1 MGWTR
6 EEILV
11 ATGGKMIRQGREA
24 FFREVVTDSR
34 KAAKGSVF
42 VALEGNRLDGHAFV
56 ADAVCRGARCLVVR
70 KRAGTRRLLKETTVI
85 QVQDTLRALGELAH
99 YRRQKVSPKVLAITG
114 SNGKT
119 TTREMVAAIL
129 GRASIHGRPLCGT
142 VLKTERNY
150 NNLVGL
156 PLTLLRLQGKERV
169 AVLELGTNIP
179 GEIRRLTEIA
189 DPDIGLITSV
199 SAAHLTGLRTI
210 AGVAREKGE
219 LFRRMSEKG
228 TVIVN
233 LNDPWTRRLGM
244 SFKGEKITYGNN
256 GEVRGENRRALGE
269 KGIEFTLWAGG
280 GRRRIRLRLSGEHNL
295 TNALGAAAMAYGL
308 GVDLE
313 AMRRGL
319 ESVRPVPMRMV
330 IEKWRGIGIINDAY
344 NANPASMEAALKT
357 LAEFQGKGERV
368 VILGD
373 MLELG
378 AEGVKSHRELGKR
391 VARYR
396 IDRLYLLGQHAFH
409 VKEGALLEGM
419 EEGQVTIGRGHRD
432 LADRLHERMKRGD
445 WLLFKGSRGLGM
457 EKVLASFKKMG
468 E

>member
-11 ATGGKMIRQGREA
+11 ATEGKMIRQGREA

-34 KAAKGSVF
+34 KAGKGSVF

-56 ADAVCRGARCLVVR
+56 ADAVCRGAGCLVVR
-70 KRAGTRRLLKETTVI
+70 KRAGTHRLLKETTVI
-85 QVQDTLRALGELAH
+85 QVQDTLQALGELAH

-129 GRASIHGRPLCGT
+129 GHASFHGRPLYRT

-156 PLTLLRLQGKERV
+156 PLTLLRLRGKERV

-189 DPDIGLITSV
+189 NPDIGLITSV

-219 LFRRMSEKG
+219 LFRRMSAKG
-228 TVIVN
+228 MVIVN
-233 LNDPWTRRLGM
+233 LNNPWTRRLGM

-280 GRRRIRLRLSGEHNL
+280 GVGGASGSGSAENTTSL
-295 TNALGAAAMAYGL
+295 
-308 GVDLE
+308 
-313 AMRRGL
+313 MRSGRQRWHMG
-319 ESVRPVPMRMV
+319 SAWIWRP
-330 IEKWRGIGIINDAY
+330 
-344 NANPASMEAALKT
+344 
-357 LAEFQGKGERV
+357 
-368 VILGD
+368 
-373 MLELG
+373 
-378 AEGVKSHRELGKR
+378 
-391 VARYR
+391 
-396 IDRLYLLGQHAFH
+396 
-409 VKEGALLEGM
+409 
-419 EEGQVTIGRGHRD
+419 
-432 LADRLHERMKRGD
+432 
-445 WLLFKGSRGLGM
+445 
-457 EKVLASFKKMG
+457 
-468 E
+468 

>member
-1 MGWTR
+1 
-6 EEILV
+6 
-11 ATGGKMIRQGREA
+11 MIRQGREA

-70 KRAGTRRLLKETTVI
+70 KRAGARRLLKETTVI

-210 AGVAREKGE
+210 AGGGSGKKG
-219 LFRRMSEKG
+219 
-228 TVIVN
+228 N
-233 LNDPWTRRLGM
+233 
-244 SFKGEKITYGNN
+244 SFDG
-256 GEVRGENRRALGE
+256 
-269 KGIEFTLWAGG
+269 
-280 GRRRIRLRLSGEHNL
+280 
-295 TNALGAAAMAYGL
+295 
-308 GVDLE
+308 
-313 AMRRGL
+313 
-319 ESVRPVPMRMV
+319 
-330 IEKWRGIGIINDAY
+330 
-344 NANPASMEAALKT
+344 
-357 LAEFQGKGERV
+357 
-368 VILGD
+368 
-373 MLELG
+373 
-378 AEGVKSHRELGKR
+378 
-391 VARYR
+391 
-396 IDRLYLLGQHAFH
+396 
-409 VKEGALLEGM
+409 
-419 EEGQVTIGRGHRD
+419 
-432 LADRLHERMKRGD
+432 
-445 WLLFKGSRGLGM
+445 
-457 EKVLASFKKMG
+457 
-468 E
+468 